1 MALSVPLSRFTSRV
15 GGGSAFYV
23 RPLAHMNPLS
33 SSQTRG
39 QSCLDWIGL
48 GFMSI
53 AAPAIAG
60 FIRCC
65 CTRIAGDFHL
75 GTLSYSVDNLDLDG
89 FSIILNLCSIL
100 VIPTFLVLLPFR
112 RRVLFRWM
120 TWMCCTIL
128 WTLLLSRIGFAR
140 R

>member
-1 MALSVPLSRFTSRV
+1 
-15 GGGSAFYV
+15 
-23 RPLAHMNPLS
+23 
-33 SSQTRG
+33 
-39 QSCLDWIGL
+39 
-48 GFMSI
+48 MSI

-60 FIRCC
+60 FVRYCC
-65 CTRIAGDFHL
+65 IPIPGDFHT
-75 GTLSYSVDNLDLDG
+75 GMFSYSVENLDLDE
-89 FSIILNLCSIL
+89 FSSLLNLCSIL

-120 TWMCCTIL
+120 TLVCCTIL